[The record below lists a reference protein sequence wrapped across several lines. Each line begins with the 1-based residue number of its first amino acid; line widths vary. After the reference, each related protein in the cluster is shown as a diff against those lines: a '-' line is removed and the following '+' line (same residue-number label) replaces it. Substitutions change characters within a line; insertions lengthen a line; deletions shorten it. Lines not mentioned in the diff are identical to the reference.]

1 MIGLIKKF
9 LNKEKNS
16 SSFFL
21 KFQTLKEKT
30 KVDKIFKS
38 ITDSS
43 ENNEVR
49 YVGGCIRKILN
60 KQEVDDIDLA
70 TNIEPSKVL
79 EILKKNNIDFYE
91 SGIEHGTVTAR
102 IDNFTFEITSLRKDI
117 STDGRHAKVQ
127 FSNSWY
133 EDASRRDFTF
143 NSIYADLNGNLYDPF
158 NGKKDLEAGEVNFIG
173 DAETRI
179 KEDYLRILRYIRF
192 FLNYSKNDH
201 SDEIQKIIRQNINGV
216 AQISPDR
223 LLNELKK
230 LYRTSGFLKLPKDKF
245 CLEIIN
251 LIFPQLKN
259 ILTFKNIK
267 NHAKEVIKSNDFIF
281 LISLMIID
289 ETDNSEYFLYKF
301 NISNENKKRIR
312 FLNNIFSKPL
322 DKNLFSKKNLWKI
335 LYFHGNQHLND
346 LINFKI
352 VKNKKIDN
360 KIIKIK
366 KFFNNQSAHKFNIK
380 AKYLMEKFNMKE
392 GKELGQ
398 KLKEIETFWI
408 DNSFK
413 ITDKQIEKII
423 ENY

>member
-21 KFQTLKEKT
+21 KFQKLKEKT

-91 SGIEHGTVTAR
+91 SGIEHGTITAR
-102 IDNFTFEITSLRKDI
+102 IGNFTFEITSLRKDI

-158 NGKKDLEAGEVNFIG
+158 NGKKDLEAGEVKFIG

-201 SDEIQKIIRQNINGV
+201 SDEIQKIIRQNISGV

-230 LYRTSGFLKLPKDKF
+230 LFSTSSFLKLPKDKF

-259 ILTFKNIK
+259 VLIFKNVK
-267 NHAKEVIKSNDFIF
+267 NHAKEVIKSSDFIF

-301 NISNENKKRIR
+301 NISSENKKRIR

-322 DKNLFSKKNLWKI
+322 DKNFFSEKNLWKI

-352 VKNKKIDN
+352 VKNKKVDN

-380 AKYLMEKFNMKE
+380 AKDLMEKFNMKE

-423 ENY
+423 KN

>member
-21 KFQTLKEKT
+21 KFQKLKEKT

-102 IDNFTFEITSLRKDI
+102 IDDFTFEITSLRKDI

-127 FSNSWY
+127 FSDSWY

-158 NGKKDLEAGEVNFIG
+158 NGKKDLEAGEVKFIG
-173 DAETRI
+173 NAETRI
-179 KEDYLRILRYIRF
+179 KEDYLRILRYVRF

-230 LYRTSGFLKLPKDKF
+230 LFSTSGFLKLPKDKF

-259 ILTFKNIK
+259 VLIFKNVK
-267 NHAKEVIKSNDFIF
+267 NHAKEVIKSSDFIF

-301 NISNENKKRIR
+301 NISSENKKRIR

-352 VKNKKIDN
+352 VKNKKIDS

-380 AKYLMEKFNMKE
+380 AKDLMEKFNMKE

-423 ENY
+423 KN